1 MAKHFLDKI
10 MLTFLIANEK
20 ILSTLKF
27 YIIGMVD
34 GLSKFHFFKETMN
47 TLLDQMLPAQVY
59 YNDLQ

>member
-27 YIIGMVD
+27 YIIDTV
-34 GLSKFHFFKETMN
+34 SKFHFFKETMN

>member
-1 MAKHFLDKI
+1 MAEHFLDKI
-10 MLTFLIANEK
+10 MLTFLIANKK

-27 YIIGMVD
+27 YIIGMAV
-34 GLSKFHFFKETMN
+34 SKFHFFKETMN

>member
-27 YIIGMVD
+27 YNLAV
-34 GLSKFHFFKETMN
+34 SKFHFFKETMN
-47 TLLDQMLPAQVY
+47 TVLDQIAPDQVY

>member
-20 ILSTLKF
+20 ILSTLKL
-27 YIIGMVD
+27 YIIGI
-34 GLSKFHFFKETMN
+34 SKFHFFKETMN
-47 TLLDQMLPAQVY
+47 TLLDQMLPAQIY